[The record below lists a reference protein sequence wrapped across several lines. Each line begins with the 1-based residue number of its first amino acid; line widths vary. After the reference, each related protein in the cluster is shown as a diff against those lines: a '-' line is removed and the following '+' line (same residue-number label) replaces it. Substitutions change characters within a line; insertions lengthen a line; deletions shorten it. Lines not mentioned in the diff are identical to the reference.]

1 MKRLMELDGIRG
13 IAALAVVCFHLAP
26 GFAPQ
31 GWVAVDCLFVLS
43 GYLISA
49 ILLANRGDPHY
60 FFNFYV
66 RRSLRIWPIYY
77 LTLLPILAAY
87 RLMPTNYPINS
98 GIILQYLT
106 YTQNIQHIWFDPADR
121 AIQAYSHTWTLAIEE
136 QFYMLWPLMVRT
148 VHRRGLALLRAA
160 IAVGSV
166 ALRGMGMTWDVLPA
180 RCDGFAMGALLALII
195 SGHHSSAES
204 RENLLFVLITT
215 VVVAG
220 AAVALFLWGPQEI
233 LTPWG
238 KFRLLSRG
246 EWMCG
251 PLNLLFF
258 GLIGVVILN
267 VGREWLG
274 FLRWRPLVYLGT
286 ISYGLYLYHIPV
298 RFAVEAVFRT
308 LGSGHS
314 FDASRPLFRSI
325 IELTF
330 SITVASLS
338 WRFIEKPVL
347 GLKGRFHYLVEP
359 DAVVAEGGLV
369 QPAPSPV

>member
-1 MKRLMELDGIRG
+1 M
-13 IAALAVVCFHLAP
+13 
-26 GFAPQ
+26 
-31 GWVAVDCLFVLS
+31 AVDCFFVLS

-49 ILLANRGDPHY
+49 VLLANRGDPHY

-77 LTLLPILAAY
+77 LTLLPIMAAY

-106 YTQNIQHIWFDPADR
+106 YTQNVQHIWFDPADR
-121 AIQAYSHTWTLAIEE
+121 SIQAYSHTWTLAIEE

-148 VHRRGLALLRAA
+148 VHRRGLALLCAA

-180 RCDGFAMGALLALII
+180 RCDGFAMGALLALIM

-204 RENLLFVLITT
+204 RENLLRVLITT
-215 VVVAG
+215 VVIAG
-220 AAVALFLWGPQEI
+220 VTVTLCFWRPQE
-233 LTPWG
+233 LQTPWG
-238 KFRLLSRG
+238 EFRFLSEG
-246 EWMCG
+246 GWMVG

-274 FLRWRPLVYLGT
+274 FLGGAFSSTSALSAT
-286 ISYGLYLYHIPV
+286 ASTSTT
-298 RFAVEAVFRT
+298 FR
-308 LGSGHS
+308 
-314 FDASRPLFRSI
+314 
-325 IELTF
+325 
-330 SITVASLS
+330 
-338 WRFIEKPVL
+338 
-347 GLKGRFHYLVEP
+347 
-359 DAVVAEGGLV
+359 
-369 QPAPSPV
+369 

>member
-13 IAALAVVCFHLAP
+13 IAARAVVCYHLAP

-31 GWVAVDCLFVLS
+31 GWVAVDCFFVLS

-106 YTQNIQHIWFDPADR
+106 YTQNIQHIWFDSADR

-136 QFYMLWPLMVRT
+136 QFYMLWPLMVCT
-148 VHRRGLALLRAA
+148 VPRRGLALLCAA

-166 ALRGMGMTWDVLPA
+166 ALRDMGMSWDVLPA
-180 RCDGFAMGALLALII
+180 RCDGFAMGALLALIM
-195 SGHHSSAES
+195 SGHHSFRREPRES
-204 RENLLFVLITT
+204 PFRPDYHGRGRRSRRRPSPLAARGSNSLGDLDFR
-215 VVVAG
+215 AG
-220 AAVALFLWGPQEI
+220 CW
-233 LTPWG
+233 
-238 KFRLLSRG
+238 
-246 EWMCG
+246 WMVG
-251 PLNLLFF
+251 PLNALFF

-267 VGREWLG
+267 
-274 FLRWRPLVYLGT
+274 T
-286 ISYGLYLYHIPV
+286 TAS
-298 RFAVEAVFRT
+298 
-308 LGSGHS
+308 GSCS
-314 FDASRPLFRSI
+314 
-325 IELTF
+325 
-330 SITVASLS
+330 
-338 WRFIEKPVL
+338 
-347 GLKGRFHYLVEP
+347 
-359 DAVVAEGGLV
+359 
-369 QPAPSPV
+369 

>member
-31 GWVAVDCLFVLS
+31 GWVAVDCFFVLS

-77 LTLLPILAAY
+77 ITLLPILAAY

-106 YTQNIQHIWFDPADR
+106 YTQNIQHIWFDSADR

-148 VHRRGLALLRAA
+148 VPRRGLALLCAA

-166 ALRGMGMTWDVLPA
+166 ALRDMGMSWDVLPA
-180 RCDGFAMGALLALII
+180 RCDGFAMGALLALIM

-204 RENLLFVLITT
+204 RENLFFVLITT

-220 AAVALFLWGPQEI
+220 AAVALCLWAPQGVP
-233 LTPWG
+233 TPWG
-238 KFRLLSRG
+238 EFRFPSG
-246 EWMCG
+246 GGWMVG
-251 PLNLLFF
+251 PLNALFF

-267 VGREWLG
+267 AGREWLG

-314 FDASRPLFRSI
+314 VDASRPLFRSI
-325 IELTF
+325 IELTV

-347 GLKGRFHYLVEP
+347 GLKGRFHHRVEP
-359 DAVVAEGGLV
+359 DAAVAEGSVV
-369 QPAPSPV
+369 QTSPSVA